1 MSKQHKQKN
10 LTEEFIDVDDEIQ
23 TNTQQTGYAWEEE
36 YKRSWDVLQEDEDGS
51 LKRTV
56 ENLQQR
62 KRKRL
67 FRDTATIRRGI
78 IRHMFLIIDLSEAMM
93 EKDLRPSRLDLTL
106 SYAEQFILEYFDQNP
121 ISQLAIIVTKGGYAE
136 KISDLTGNP
145 MDNIRA
151 LKNKKNTDTDGEP
164 SLQNSLEMARS
175 TLIHVPSHGSREI
188 LIIMGSLT
196 TCDPGDIYDTIDN
209 LVNENIRVSVV
220 GLAAE
225 VQICKLMCKKTKGT
239 YGVVL
244 NEAHFKDLLFEIIPP
259 PPVSNTQNKAELVI
273 MGFPSSVSDSSPS
286 LCACHSKPTIGGYI
300 CARCHSKICDLP
312 TDCPVCELTLVSSPH
327 LARSY
332 HHLFPINNFVEVPWN
347 NNSVSPTHCFSCQI
361 PFPSFLGVRGG
372 AVPIETSGR
381 YKCNRCQQHFCIDCD
396 VFVHEV
402 IHNCPGCLAAIH

>member
-1 MSKQHKQKN
+1 MSKQYKQ
-10 LTEEFIDVDDEIQ
+10 TEEYIDVDDEIQ
-23 TNTQQTGYAWEEE
+23 NTAQQTGYSWEEE

-56 ENLQQR
+56 ENLQHR
-62 KRKRL
+62 MKRKKL
-67 FRDTATIRRGI
+67 FRDTSTIRRGI

-93 EKDLRPSRLDLTL
+93 EKDLRPSRLELTL

-121 ISQLAIIVTKGGYAE
+121 ISQLGIIVTKGGIAE
-136 KISDLTGNP
+136 KLTDLTGNP
-145 MDNIRA
+145 MDNIRV

-164 SLQNSLEMARS
+164 SLQNSLQMARS
-175 TLIHVPSHGSREI
+175 TLIHVPAHGSREM

-196 TCDPGDIYDTIDN
+196 TCDPGDIYDTIDS
-209 LVNENIRVSVV
+209 LVSENIRVSVV

-259 PPVSNTQNKAELVI
+259 PPVSAAQNKAELVI
-273 MGFPSSVSDSSPS
+273 MGFPSSVTDSMPS
-286 LCACHSKPTIGGYI
+286 LCACHSKPTTSGYI
-300 CARCHSKICDLP
+300 CARCNSKICDLP

-332 HHLFPINNFVEVPWN
+332 HHLFPIDNFVEVPWN
-347 NNSVSPTHCFSCQI
+347 SAFATHCFSCQM
-361 PFPSFLGVRGG
+361 PFPNPTSTSLGARV
-372 AVPIETSGR
+372 APDTSGR
-381 YKCNRCQQHFCIDCD
+381 YKCNKCNQYFCIDCD

-402 IHNCPGCLAAIH
+402 IHNCPGCLATTSSH